1 MADWTIWATFL
12 TLGAAAAILVTYLL
26 CSVRLEQTNNRV
38 LVLEKEIELIRTRE
52 QANEKKLI
60 KIFDAVTAL
69 RGSTE
74 QHLDKLRE
82 RLDQLRAEGYVA
94 SS

>member
-12 TLGAAAAILVTYLL
+12 TLGSAAAILVTYLL
-26 CSVRLEQTNNRV
+26 CSGRLEETNNRV
-38 LVLEKEIELIRTRE
+38 LVLEKEIELMRSRE
-52 QANEKKLI
+52 QANERKLT

-69 RGSTE
+69 RGTTE
-74 QHLDKLRE
+74 EHLDKLLV
-82 RLDQLRAEGYVA
+82 RLDQLRVDGHLA